1 MHPSPRPQSL
11 HSWWSD
17 SNPVGP
23 TIPLHTLAKPLSK
36 LLHRR
41 QVSGIISQE
50 RSLPL
55 SKDILECLL
64 GYLETK
70 DISTSTRVLI
80 LQELS
85 VRAKLGT
92 EARTLVQENALP
104 VIIRLLG
111 SPKDRI
117 VEAAC
122 SLLGTFPI
130 SQEILDILMSY
141 LGDEEISTSV
151 KLWILKDLN
160 VRATWEAQ
168 ARNMAQENVLVV
180 VIYLLHSQERSI
192 VDSVCTLL
200 GNLAIWK
207 SVNAAIVL
215 FDPCKTLVSL
225 ARLSA
230 HGPPKQVI
238 YALSCISNW
247 EEGARAIA
255 DAKAEDLAAK
265 LLQSEDTEI
274 LEWTCHMLGQVA
286 QFGRRISRGRIY
298 TDTVPLRN
306 KGVMIALESAVYT
319 RLNSLIEHPERS
331 VRKQALYALNCLR
344 VACEPKGSIASST
357 STETLVNDIFN
368 ESSEESTCYS
378 KLTSVLKHADPSFLL
393 SVLNSAN
400 PVLVRVAI
408 TEIEHV
414 SESEPGATALGN
426 SSLLHNVVELLDA
439 ENPSILE
446 SSCRILAN
454 IAQSGDLREAVV
466 DLFPFNKLVFLLR
479 HTNIS
484 VQHLA
489 IYSLHQIYYYEA
501 EFSATSVLAKL
512 LNSPDLHVVQSCCYM
527 LGNLAQSINLHGSI
541 LESGCCVPLMSLFL
555 RPDVPVKKPL
565 EVCVSISQ
573 SEVGAFALV
582 DANIL
587 EHLIQLLDFGI
598 GFIVESVCRVLGNIA
613 RWPSLR
619 VTVVQ
624 LDLRR
629 QLELLIISPQ
639 DSGVEEGAKYALRMM
654 GGGPPSAPNVVTE
667 REAAVGGTSGF
678 DAQWQ
683 YQYFDDWQTT

>member
-1 MHPSPRPQSL
+1 MWRSKRVVLCASVLDAPHAPATSL
-11 HSWWSD
+11 HSWSN

-23 TIPLHTLAKPLSK
+23 TISLHTLAKPLSK

-70 DISTSTRVLI
+70 DISTSTKVLI

-104 VIIRLLG
+104 VIIHLLG
-111 SPKDRI
+111 SLK
-117 VEAAC
+117 
-122 SLLGTFPI
+122 
-130 SQEILDILMSY
+130 EILDILMSY

-160 VRATWEAQ
+160 IRATWEAQ
-168 ARNMAQENVLVV
+168 ARNMAQENDLVV

-225 ARLSA
+225 ARLSV
-230 HGPPKQVI
+230 HGLPKQAI

-255 DAKAEDLAAK
+255 DAKAEDLAAN

-344 VACEPKGSIASST
+344 VACEPKGSIASSA
-357 STETLVNDIFN
+357 STEILVNDIFN
-368 ESSEESTCYS
+368 ESNEESTCYS
-378 KLTSVLKHADPSFLL
+378 KLTSVLKHADSSFLL

-414 SESEPGATALGN
+414 SESETGATALGN
-426 SSLLHNVVELLDA
+426 SNLLRNVVELLGL

-446 SSCRILAN
+446 SSCRIRAN

-466 DLFPFNKLVFLLR
+466 DLSPFDKLVFLLR

-489 IYSLHQIYYYEA
+489 IYSLHQIYYYES

-512 LNSPDLHVVQSCCYM
+512 LNSPDLDVVQSCCYM

-541 LESGCCVPLMSLFL
+541 LESGCCVPLISLFH
-555 RPDVPVKKPL
+555 RPDVPVREPL
-565 EVCVSISQ
+565 EICVSISQ

-582 DANIL
+582 DANVL
-587 EHLIQLLDFGI
+587 EHLIQLLDFCI
-598 GFIVESVCRVLGNIA
+598 GFIVQSVCRILGNIV

-629 QLELLIISPQ
+629 RLKLLIISPQ

-654 GGGPPSAPNVVTE
+654 GGGPPSAPNAVTDSSPSE
-667 REAAVGGTSGF
+667 EAVGETSGS